1 MRRHGAWRVR
11 RTLTVVLAI
20 APSLSPCL
28 VAAVGPEDLPKVE
41 FIEVAGQTCLQ
52 PVLNASHVEFADFR
66 AAESRW
72 LARWRPEAGR
82 PRSIELVMQVREG
95 TGGEPEETTQR
106 ETLHFDD
113 VVGPNATVCFDIG
126 LTETKARSDE

>member
-11 RTLTVVLAI
+11 LTLTVVLAI
-20 APSLSPCL
+20 APSFSPCL
-28 VAAVGPEDLPKVE
+28 VAADGPKDLPKVE

-52 PVLNASHVEFADFR
+52 PVVNASHVEFADFR

-72 LARWRPEAGR
+72 LARWRPDAGK

-95 TGGEPEETTQR
+95 KETTQR

-113 VVGPNATVCFDIG
+113 VAGPNATVCFDIG